1 MQSLCSATPI
11 PPGSYCDCVQW
22 AGSLGPHGEWPTAI
36 HSAYRSSLELYRH
49 TIVWL
54 TLETSSSGAQTPH
67 TKCQFAAKL
76 SALSSWFIELGPP
89 FTILSSSGGIS
100 IACAMGR
107 YLFKSFGGVKKE
119 RKGISAGLQSAS
131 FQQGHCEDSEW
142 RDPCFFPSI
151 SKRRWT
157 SNKFT
162 WTCFRVFSKTSCLRI
177 A

>member
-1 MQSLCSATPI
+1 MRSLHTATPI
-11 PPGSYCDCVQW
+11 PPGSHCECVQW
-22 AGSLGPHGEWPTAI
+22 AGSLGPHGEWPATI

-49 TIVWL
+49 TIVRL
-54 TLETSSSGAQTPH
+54 TLETSSSRAQTLH

-76 SALSSWFIELGPP
+76 SSLSSWFIEPGPP

-107 YLFKSFGGVKKE
+107 YLFKGFSGVKKE
-119 RKGISAGLQSAS
+119 RKGISASLQSTS
-131 FQQGHCEDSEW
+131 FQQGHCEGSEW

-151 SKRRWT
+151 SKKRWT

-162 WTCFRVFSKTSCLRI
+162 WTCFRVFPRPTV
-177 A
+177 